1 MFIKAYLRA
10 STKEQDA
17 NRAKDELITLAAE
30 HGNKIAA
37 FYTENESG
45 GMLERL
51 QLMQLIND
59 ASEGDV
65 ILVEQIDRLA
75 RLNQIDLG
83 YLNTLKRKLSAKR
96 LSMVSKELYGI
107 TTR

>member
-45 GMLERL
+45 AMLERL

-65 ILVEQIDRLA
+65 ILVEQIA